1 MLADFHVHSN
11 FSDDSVY
18 APAHVARDAYEQ
30 GIEALCFTDHVDY
43 GVKPDAGETPWRYDP
58 DNGKGVTNVDYARYF
73 PALGALRELW
83 EHRLS
88 IGIGLEFGVQ
98 RHTVPAFE
106 RVLDQWGGQLDFV
119 LLSIHQVGDREF
131 WNGDYQQGR
140 EQAQIHGA
148 FYEEML
154 AVIDAFSGWDSLA
167 HMDLIRRYDPYGPYP
182 FDATRDQ
189 VAAILEQLIAQ
200 DKALEVNTSSWRYRL
215 DDLQPSTPLLK
226 LYRDLGGTLLTLGS
240 DSHKP
245 EHLGAHLSDAQQA
258 LRDLGFESFVTYE
271 HHAPTEHGL
280 AE

>member
-18 APAHVARDAYEQ
+18 APAHVAHDAYEQ

-58 DNGKGVTNVDYARYF
+58 DNGKGVTNVDYDHYF

-83 EHRLS
+83 DHRLS

-98 RHTVPAFE
+98 RHTVPTFE
-106 RVLDQWGGQLDFV
+106 RVLDQWGSQLDFV
-119 LLSIHQVGDREF
+119 LLSIHQVGDQEF

-140 EQAQIHGA
+140 EQAQIHEA
-148 FYEEML
+148 YYDEML

-189 VAAILEQLIAQ
+189 VAAVLKQLIAQ

-245 EHLGAHLSDAQQA
+245 EHLGTHLSEAQQA

-271 HHAPTEHGL
+271 HHMPTEHGL

>member
-18 APAHVARDAYEQ
+18 APACVARDAYEQ

-73 PALGALRELW
+73 PALDALREQW
-83 EHRLS
+83 AGKLS
-88 IGIGLEFGVQ
+88 IVKGLEFGVQ

-106 RVLDQWGGQLDFV
+106 QVLDQWGDRLDFV
-119 LLSIHQVGDREF
+119 LLSIHQVGDHEF

-148 FYEEML
+148 YYGEML

-167 HMDLIRRYDPYGPYP
+167 HMDLICRYDPYGPYP

-226 LYRDLGGTLLTLGS
+226 LYRDPGGTLLTLGS

-271 HHAPTEHGL
+271 HHVPTEHGL